1 VASIDQGEE
10 KGVAIRSTDS
20 LGRTYVLM
28 VVAALAVIS
37 IDQTVTRTLAST
49 ARIVLDGTIGAAI
62 GVAVLKLVGFARRW
76 Q

>member
-1 VASIDQGEE
+1 
-10 KGVAIRSTDS
+10 
-20 LGRTYVLM
+20 M

-49 ARIVLDGTIGAAI
+49 SRIVLDGTIGAAI